1 MFWAPRSVTLT
12 GDGCQRWKGATMVER
27 LWKPG
32 TLLVVAV
39 VCLASAVG
47 NGLYDEDFSNLAT
60 IVVSVLGSLFL
71 AAAIVRASV
80 AHERKPPR
88 AKYDPARDRAERA
101 RRLQEELR
109 TADRPNLTGNM
120 GGGSG
125 PGTG

>member
-1 MFWAPRSVTLT
+1 MI
-12 GDGCQRWKGATMVER
+12 ER
-27 LWKPG
+27 LRKPG

-47 NGLYDEDFSNLAT
+47 NGLYDDDFSNLAT
-60 IVVSVLGSLFL
+60 IVFSVLGSLFL

-80 AHERKPPR
+80 AHDSKSPR
-88 AKYDPARDRAERA
+88 TEYDPAVERAERA

-109 TADRPNLTGNM
+109 EADRPNLMGNM
-120 GGGSG
+120 GGGVG

>member
-1 MFWAPRSVTLT
+1 MA
-12 GDGCQRWKGATMVER
+12 ER
-27 LWKPG
+27 LRKPG

-47 NGLYDEDFSNLAT
+47 NGLYADSFSNLAT
-60 IVVSVLGSLFL
+60 VVFSVLGSLFL
-71 AAAIVRASV
+71 AAAIVRAAMS
-80 AHERKPPR
+80 HGTMPSR
-88 AKYDPARDRAERA
+88 AEPDPAVDKAERA

-109 TADRPNLTGNM
+109 AADRPNLMGNM

>member
-1 MFWAPRSVTLT
+1 MA
-12 GDGCQRWKGATMVER
+12 ER
-27 LWKPG
+27 LRKPG

-47 NGLYDEDFSNLAT
+47 NGLYADSFSNLAT
-60 IVVSVLGSLFL
+60 IVFSVLGSLLL

-80 AHERKPPR
+80 AQGRTRPGTGR
-88 AKYDPARDRAERA
+88 DPAVDKAERA

-109 TADRPNLTGNM
+109 AVDRPNLIGNM